1 MSLKS
6 IVSKKSVISGEP
18 VITANSLK
26 LYAFLEV
33 KSAFNN
39 WITNRIKKYGFIE
52 NQDYIKEEIKTNGRP
67 ATNYHI
73 TLDMAKELCMV
84 ENNDKGREA
93 RRYFIECEKNLIKIG
108 EAYAKE
114 NDQNY
119 VPFNLYYSKERECI
133 ELKRA
138 MNRITENEKL
148 IFNDPQ
154 THNAVLDLIGY
165 ASRATKTIKRLG
177 EELIDYADQMEKGL
191 STIQK
196 NQGHQKG
203 VKTQCHRLPRHQ
215 EKKD

>member
-1 MSLKS
+1 MIQITLKDIS
-6 IVSKKSVISGEP
+6 VNGYSVKSVN
-18 VITANSLK
+18 ANELHS
-26 LYAFLEV
+26 FLE
-33 KSAFNN
+33 SRRDFTN
-39 WITNRIKKYGFIE
+39 WIKQRISKYGFIE
-52 NQDYIKEEIKTNGRP
+52 NQDYIKISRKVGN
-67 ATNYHI
+67 ATAHDYYL
-73 TLDMAKELCMV
+73 TLDRAKELCMV
-84 ENNDKGREA
+84 ENNERGKEA
-93 RRYFIECEKNLIKIG
+93 RLYFIKCEKNLIKIG